1 MKKKANWDQFKEL
14 IQQIINSI
22 DLNAIENI
30 DQIENIAKEFTDNVH
45 LIMDQTIPTKKQLK
59 KLVYW
64 WTQEIGNKEKKSIN

>member
-1 MKKKANWDQFKEL
+1 LKKKANWDQFKEL

-45 LIMDQTIPTKKQLK
+45 SIPTKKQLK